1 MNTPKI
7 SIPGLLFRTT
17 STGNKSTTNL
27 YLIHSSSSEVVAKFI
42 EIRTPFKLATQI
54 EKILREFP
62 LDWTL
67 SADDIQ
73 ANDKIYRPAVFE
85 LEKLG
90 AFGRSPILERLYAP

>member
-1 MNTPKI
+1 MNTPKT
-7 SIPGLLFRTT
+7 SIPGLFFRTT

-27 YLIHSSSSEVVAKFI
+27 YLIHYASSEVVAKFI
-42 EIRTPFKLATQI
+42 GIRAPFKLATQI

-73 ANDKIYRPAVFE
+73 ADYIIYRPAVFE

-90 AFGRSPILERLYAP
+90 VSTE